1 MIDFATCL
9 LPELIVVDEL
19 AICVVQQGRPSPGSD
34 LPRARDLLQ
43 RSPSEGKR
51 AIRDLSAAL
60 RRWFP
65 QGLRHRGLTELV
77 DDEGITTRRSAGA
90 RGRGDHGRSA
100 RTIRAGTDSR
110 LTLRYVATEVR
121 SLFRSRREGQGIGRQ
136 LDRSHHGPPAGR
148 RWGDQTILDPV
159 PAKLPGRGQPDG
171 RRRRRRGY
179 PRRPGRR

>member
-60 RRWFP
+60 RAGGFRKARSSWFP

-77 DDEGITTRRSAGA
+77 DDEGITTR
-90 RGRGDHGRSA
+90 
-100 RTIRAGTDSR
+100 
-110 LTLRYVATEVR
+110 
-121 SLFRSRREGQGIGRQ
+121 
-136 LDRSHHGPPAGR
+136 
-148 RWGDQTILDPV
+148 
-159 PAKLPGRGQPDG
+159 
-171 RRRRRRGY
+171 
-179 PRRPGRR
+179 